1 MSEGTLSTVAVEE
14 FVCRLGLLD
23 ADVSDAERLRQLA
36 ALESLKAAA
45 AAAQAR
51 VAVAFDA
58 SQRAHQRATGVA
70 AGKVGAGI
78 AEQIALARRES
89 PTRGSCHLGLARALT
104 AELPHTMAALR
115 RGDLSEWR
123 ATLVAQATAVLSPAD
138 RQEVDRRLA
147 GRLAGLSDRHVR
159 AAAQAV
165 AYELDPR
172 SVAERQAYAA
182 SQRRVAIRPAPDAMA
197 YLTALL
203 PVVQAV
209 AVVKCL
215 HETAGAARA
224 AGDPRSSDQ
233 VKADTLVERVT
244 GLASAAAVPIEV
256 GVIMSDR
263 SLFGV
268 DHGVAVLEGY
278 GPVPSSSIRRIL
290 VEGTQDATVGWAPG
304 APPSSASSALST
316 SSTSSTSSG
325 DHTSAP
331 SSPGGASHAGR
342 AGPSK
347 AVVWLRKFYADP
359 ESGVIIS
366 ADRKRRLFDAHARR
380 LVVARDQWCRT
391 PFCGA
396 PIRHI
401 DHALGF
407 ARGGA
412 TSVDNA
418 QGLCERCNHAKE
430 APGWVTTSDI
440 DRAGRAVVTTTTM
453 AGMRVTT
460 SPPPWRPGWGLG
472 WGLGW
477 RPLDQRSAPP
487 SISGD
492 GASPLSASA

>member
-290 VEGTQDATVGWAPG
+290 VEGTQDATVGGAPG
-304 APPSSASSALST
+304 APPSSASSASSAL
-316 SSTSSTSSG
+316 STSSTSSG

-359 ESGVIIS
+359 DSDVIIS
-366 ADRKRRLFDAHARR
+366 ADRKRRIFDAHARR

-440 DRAGRAVVTTTTM
+440 DRAGRAVVTTTTT
-453 AGMRVTT
+453 AGMRFTT
-460 SPPPWRPGWGLG
+460 SPSPWRPGQH
-472 WGLGW
+472 
-477 RPLDQRSAPP
+477 PPDESSATP
-487 SISGD
+487 SLSDD
-492 GASPLSASA
+492 GVAPLSASA